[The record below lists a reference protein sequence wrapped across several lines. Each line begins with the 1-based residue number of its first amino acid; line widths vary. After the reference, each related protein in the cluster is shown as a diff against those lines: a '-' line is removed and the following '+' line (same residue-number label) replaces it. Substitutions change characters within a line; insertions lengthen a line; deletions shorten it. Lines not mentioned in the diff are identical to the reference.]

1 MSENRKLAAILAADV
16 VGYSR
21 LASADEDRTLARLR
35 ALRSDLIDPTIAVHN
50 GRVIKRTGDGA
61 LVEFRSVVDA
71 VRCAIEVQNGMIER
85 NAGVPQDRRIEFRI
99 GIHLGD
105 VVEESDG
112 DLMGDGV
119 NIAARLEGVAAPGAI
134 CLSEDAYRQVKARLD
149 LSVSDL
155 GNTQLKN
162 IAEPIRVYS
171 LQVGTARG
179 EGNGDLGISDRS
191 GVDSAAAEALD
202 RRAALRQ
209 HERRRRAGV
218 FRRRH
223 LRRHHHGSVKAAAAV
238 RDRPQFVL
246 HLQGQERQRSGGRAR
261 SLGVRYVLEG
271 SVRKSGNRVR
281 ITAQLIDA
289 TTGGHLWA
297 ERFDRDLTD
306 IFAVQDDV
314 TQHIVD
320 ALALNLTEGE
330 QQRLAAEQTDNLEAY
345 DCFLRGRE
353 HLWRFTR
360 EQNNQARELL
370 QRAIELDP
378 KFASAYAFLAVAH
391 GLDYINRWSA
401 SPSTSVEQAEE
412 FATRAVALDD
422 RNPYAHWALGI
433 INLHLRRHDMAI
445 REAERT
451 ISLAPNLAEGHE
463 SLGNVLHYSGRSEE
477 ALACFD
483 RAMAL
488 NPYYPD
494 MFLHFQA
501 QAMFQLG
508 RYEDAVASLKRRLV
522 RNPGTDVSRVLLAAS
537 YGHLGRFERPARS
550 GRKSSVSILTI
561 LWNTVA
567 KCCLTRT
574 LPISSSWWTGFAR
587 LAWCNYQARRMSGLG
602 PLQPLT
608 RRRSNSRCWHIS
620 EARRTFASRRETDV
634 TVARLQCLFLENFR
648 GTILVGLLSISRRSL
663 RTSKVSSWHTT
674 DFQAFVCE

>member
-119 NIAARLEGVAAPGAI
+119 NIASRLEGVAAPGTI
-134 CLSEDAYRQVKARLD
+134 CLSEDAYRQVKTRLD

-171 LQVGTARG
+171 LRVGTA
-179 EGNGDLGISDRS
+179 
-191 GVDSAAAEALD
+191 AQA
-202 RRAALRQ
+202 
-209 HERRRRAGV
+209 
-218 FRRRH
+218 
-223 LRRHHHGSVKAAAAV
+223 KAAATSEFPPSLASTAPPPKLSIAV
-238 RDRPQFVL
+238 LPFSNMSGDAEQEYFADGISEDTITALSKLSQLFVIARNSSFTFK
-246 HLQGQERQRSGGRAR
+246 GRNVNVQEVGR

-271 SVRKSGNRVR
+271 SVRKSGDRVR

-289 TTGGHLWA
+289 ITGGHLWA

-314 TQHIVD
+314 TQHIVG
-320 ALALNLTEGE
+320 ALALNLTEVD
-330 QQRLAAEQTDNLEAY
+330 QQRLVTEQTDNLEAY

-353 HLWRFTR
+353 QLWRFTR

-378 KFASAYAFLAVAH
+378 KFAPAYAFLAIAH
-391 GLDYINRWSA
+391 GLDYINRWST
-401 SPSTSVEQAEE
+401 SPSISMEQAEE

-445 REAERT
+445 REAERS
-451 ISLAPNLAEGHE
+451 ISLAPNLAEGHVTLGE
-463 SLGNVLHYSGRSEE
+463 SLLYSGRSEE

-483 RAMAL
+483 RAVAL
-488 NPYYPD
+488 NPHYPD
-494 MFLHFQA
+494 LFLHFQA
-501 QAMFQLG
+501 LALFQLG
-508 RYEDAVASLKRRLV
+508 RYEEAVASLKRRLV
-522 RNPGTDVSRVLLAAS
+522 RNPDTDVSRVLLAAS
-537 YGHLGRFERPARS
+537 YGHLGRFD
-550 GRKSSVSILTI
+550 
-561 LWNTVA
+561 
-567 KCCLTRT
+567 
-574 LPISSSWWTGFAR
+574 
-587 LAWCNYQARRMSGLG
+587 
-602 PLQPLT
+602 
-608 RRRSNSRCWHIS
+608 
-620 EARRTFASRRETDV
+620 EARVEWQEVFRINPDYSLEYRRKVLPYKNPSDFERVVDGLRK
-634 TVARLQCLFLENFR
+634 A
-648 GTILVGLLSISRRSL
+648 GLV
-663 RTSKVSSWHTT
+663 
-674 DFQAFVCE
+674 